1 MAVGSLFEPQSRT
14 MSDKLTE
21 AKEAGG
27 GTVERRLQEL
37 SEGTVYDP
45 VEERDVV
52 RKIDIMQVTCP

>member
-1 MAVGSLFEPQSRT
+1 